1 MKNNREML
9 KEAIAEARTVKETA
23 IANAKLALEET
34 ITPKLKSMLA
44 KRLEEM
50 ELEEE
55 LDETEAEKMKGKEMK
70 ETMKSEMEKAM
81 SYEMEEAYDTNEEMN
96 LEEILAELEEELEET
111 NIDPGAEPKSFL
123 KKKPDYAQLEEEEI
137 TEGGNEVTEQE
148 EEMDM
153 DMDMDMEMDSEME
166 SDDEEIDLEEM
177 SEEDLKSFIE
187 DVIKDMVEAGELEAG
202 DEFETEDEEAE
213 GEDEIEME
221 DETEAIMESDEE
233 IKEALD
239 LGVTDAEFIASML
252 GGIALVGGVA
262 ASAAKEELAAAVK
275 KGKGAVA
282 ATIEKLLGKGGVAEM
297 EEITNEVESLKNEIN
312 EVNLLNAK
320 LLYLNK
326 IFRAKNLTENQKAK
340 IIPAFDKAATVKEAK
355 LIFETISENLSD
367 SKKSI
372 KENRSLASKPVG
384 VAPKREVIVEVDSQ
398 VARWQKLAGIK

>member
-50 ELEEE
+50 EVEDELEE
-55 LDETEAEKMKGKEMK
+55 AEEMERKEM
-70 ETMKSEMEKAM
+70 EGRMKSETEEVMFNK
-81 SYEMEEAYDTNEEMN
+81 MEEAYDDDEEMN
-96 LEEILAELEEELEET
+96 LEEILAELEKELEET
-111 NIDPGAEPKSFL
+111 NIDPGAESKSFL
-123 KKKPDYAQLEEEEI
+123 KKKPDYAQLEEEEL
-137 TEGGNEVTEQE
+137 TEGEEIEEEEGTEQDE
-148 EEMDM
+148 EIE
-153 DMDMDMEMDSEME
+153 MDMEMDSEMGG
-166 SDDEEIDLEEM
+166 DDEEIDLEEM

-187 DVIKDMVEAGELEAG
+187 DVIKDMVSAGELEAG
-202 DEFETEDEEAE
+202 DEFETEGEEAE
-213 GEDEIEME
+213 GEDEIEVE
-221 DETEAIMESDEE
+221 DETEEIMEGDEE
-233 IKEALD
+233 IIKEFD
-239 LGVTDAEFIASML
+239 LGMTDAEFIASML
-252 GGIALVGGVA
+252 GSLALVGGVA
-262 ASAAKEELAAAVK
+262 VSAAKKELEAAAK
-275 KGKGAVA
+275 KGKEAVA
-282 ATIEKLLGKGGVAEM
+282 STMKKLLGASEMAEA
-297 EEITNEVESLKNEIN
+297 EEMTNGFESLKNEIN

-326 IFRAKNLTENQKAK
+326 IFRAQNLTENQKAK

-355 LIFETISENLSD
+355 LIFETISENFSN

-384 VAPKREVIVEVDSQ
+384 VAPKRELIVEVDSQ

>member
-50 ELEEE
+50 EVEDELEE
-55 LDETEAEKMKGKEMK
+55 AEEMERKEM
-70 ETMKSEMEKAM
+70 EGRMKSETEEVMFN
-81 SYEMEEAYDTNEEMN
+81 EMEEAYDDDEEMN
-96 LEEILAELEEELEET
+96 LEEILAELEKELEET
-111 NIDPGAEPKSFL
+111 NIDPGAESKSFL
-123 KKKPDYAQLEEEEI
+123 KKKPNYSQLEEEEL
-137 TEGGNEVTEQE
+137 TEGEEIEEEEGTEQDE
-148 EEMDM
+148 EIE
-153 DMDMDMEMDSEME
+153 MDMEMDSEMGG
-166 SDDEEIDLEEM
+166 DDEEIDLEEM

-187 DVIKDMVEAGELEAG
+187 DVIKDMVSAGELEAG
-202 DEFETEDEEAE
+202 DEFETEGEEAE
-213 GEDEIEME
+213 GEEEIEVE
-221 DETEAIMESDEE
+221 DETEEIMEGDEE
-233 IKEALD
+233 IIKEFD
-239 LGVTDAEFIASML
+239 LGMTDAEFIASML
-252 GGIALVGGVA
+252 GSLALVGGVA
-262 ASAAKEELAAAVK
+262 VSAAKKELEAAAK
-275 KGKGAVA
+275 KGKEAVA
-282 ATIEKLLGKGGVAEM
+282 FTMKKLLGASEMAEA
-297 EEITNEVESLKNEIN
+297 EEMTNEVESLKDEIN

-355 LIFETISENLSD
+355 LIFETISENFSD

-384 VAPKREVIVEVDSQ
+384 VAPKRELIVEVDSQ
-398 VARWQKLAGIK
+398 VARWEKLAGIK

>member
-50 ELEEE
+50 EIEEE
-55 LDETEAEKMKGKEMK
+55 MEEDEAKEMESK
-70 ETMKSEMEKAM
+70 KMEEEMETKM
-81 SYEMEEAYDTNEEMN
+81 EEEMSGKMDDSYEMEEEID
-96 LEEILAELEEELEET
+96 LEELLAELEEELEET

-137 TEGGNEVTEQE
+137 TEGENEVTEQE
-148 EEMDM
+148 EEIDM
-153 DMDMDMEMDSEME
+153 DVEMDSEME
-166 SDDEEIDLEEM
+166 GDDEEIDLEEM

-187 DVIKDMVEAGELEAG
+187 DVIKDMVETGELEAG
-202 DEFETEDEEAE
+202 DEFEAEGEEAE
-213 GEDEIEME
+213 GEEEIEVE
-221 DETEAIMESDEE
+221 DETEEIMEGDEE
-233 IKEALD
+233 IIKEFD
-239 LGVTDAEFIASML
+239 LGMTDAEFIASML
-252 GGIALVGGVA
+252 GSLALVGGVA
-262 ASAAKEELAAAVK
+262 VSAAKKELEAAAK
-275 KGKGAVA
+275 KGKEAVA
-282 ATIEKLLGKGGVAEM
+282 STMKKLLGASEMAEA
-297 EEITNEVESLKNEIN
+297 EEMTNEVESLKNEIN

-384 VAPKREVIVEVDSQ
+384 VAPKRELIVEVDSQ

>member
-50 ELEEE
+50 EVEDELEE
-55 LDETEAEKMKGKEMK
+55 AEEMERKEM
-70 ETMKSEMEKAM
+70 EGRMKSETEEVMFN
-81 SYEMEEAYDTNEEMN
+81 EMEEAYDDDEEMN
-96 LEEILAELEEELEET
+96 LEEILAELEKELEET
-111 NIDPGAEPKSFL
+111 NIDPGAESKSFL
-123 KKKPDYAQLEEEEI
+123 KKKPNYSQLEEEEL
-137 TEGGNEVTEQE
+137 TEGEEIEEEEGTEQDE
-148 EEMDM
+148 EIE
-153 DMDMDMEMDSEME
+153 MDMEMDSEMGG
-166 SDDEEIDLEEM
+166 DDEEIDLEEM

-187 DVIKDMVEAGELEAG
+187 DVIKDMVSAGELEAG
-202 DEFETEDEEAE
+202 DEFETEGEEAE
-213 GEDEIEME
+213 GEEEIEVE
-221 DETEAIMESDEE
+221 DETEEIMEGDEE
-233 IKEALD
+233 IIKEFD
-239 LGVTDAEFIASML
+239 LGMTDAEFIASML
-252 GGIALVGGVA
+252 GSLALVGGVA
-262 ASAAKEELAAAVK
+262 VSAAKKELEAAAK
-275 KGKGAVA
+275 KGKEAVA
-282 ATIEKLLGKGGVAEM
+282 STMKKLLGASEMAEA
-297 EEITNEVESLKNEIN
+297 EEMTNEVESLKDEIN

-355 LIFETISENLSD
+355 LIFETISENFSD

-384 VAPKREVIVEVDSQ
+384 VAPKRELIVEVDSQ

>member
-50 ELEEE
+50 EVEDELEE
-55 LDETEAEKMKGKEMK
+55 AEEMERKEM
-70 ETMKSEMEKAM
+70 EGRMKSETEEVMFN
-81 SYEMEEAYDTNEEMN
+81 EMEEAYDDDEEMN
-96 LEEILAELEEELEET
+96 LEEILAELEKELEET

-137 TEGGNEVTEQE
+137 TEGENEVTEQE
-148 EEMDM
+148 EEI
-153 DMDMDMEMDSEME
+153 DMDMEMDSEME
-166 SDDEEIDLEEM
+166 GDDEEIDLEEM

-187 DVIKDMVEAGELEAG
+187 DVIKDMVSAGELEAG
-202 DEFETEDEEAE
+202 DEFETEGEEAE
-213 GEDEIEME
+213 GEEEIEVE
-221 DETEAIMESDEE
+221 DETEEIMEGDEE
-233 IKEALD
+233 IIKEFD
-239 LGVTDAEFIASML
+239 LGMTDAEFIASML
-252 GGIALVGGVA
+252 GSLALVGGVA
-262 ASAAKEELAAAVK
+262 VSAAKKELEAAAK
-275 KGKGAVA
+275 KGKEAVA
-282 ATIEKLLGKGGVAEM
+282 STMKKLLGASEMAEA
-297 EEITNEVESLKNEIN
+297 EEMTNEVESLKDEIN

-355 LIFETISENLSD
+355 LIFETISENFSD

-372 KENRSLASKPVG
+372 KESRSLASKPVG
-384 VAPKREVIVEVDSQ
+384 VAPKRELIVEVDSQ

>member
-50 ELEEE
+50 EVEDELEE
-55 LDETEAEKMKGKEMK
+55 AEEMERKEM
-70 ETMKSEMEKAM
+70 EGRMKSETEEVMFN
-81 SYEMEEAYDTNEEMN
+81 EMEEAYDDDEEMN
-96 LEEILAELEEELEET
+96 LEEILAELEKELEET
-111 NIDPGAEPKSFL
+111 NIDPGAESKSFL
-123 KKKPDYAQLEEEEI
+123 KKKPNYSQLEEEEL
-137 TEGGNEVTEQE
+137 TEGENEVTEQE
-148 EEMDM
+148 EEI
-153 DMDMDMEMDSEME
+153 DMDMEMDSEME
-166 SDDEEIDLEEM
+166 GDDEEIDLEEM

-187 DVIKDMVEAGELEAG
+187 DVIKDMVETGELEAG
-202 DEFETEDEEAE
+202 DEFESERSAAE
-213 GEDEIEME
+213 GEEEIEVE
-221 DETEAIMESDEE
+221 DETEEIMEGDEE
-233 IKEALD
+233 IIKEFD
-239 LGVTDAEFIASML
+239 LGMTDAEFIASML
-252 GGIALVGGVA
+252 GSLALVGGVA
-262 ASAAKEELAAAVK
+262 VSAAKKELEAAAK
-275 KGKGAVA
+275 KGKEAVA
-282 ATIEKLLGKGGVAEM
+282 STMKKLLGASEMAEA
-297 EEITNEVESLKNEIN
+297 EEMTNEVESLKDEIN

-355 LIFETISENLSD
+355 LIFETISENFSD

-384 VAPKREVIVEVDSQ
+384 VAPKRELIVEVDSQ